1 MIHVCDEA
9 RKVNRDFTCSKKLL
23 LKEMKYFESYL
34 SSSNQY
40 DDIDISVHC
49 DVYIFEWLMRFI
61 NRPSDPPELKCKS
74 AVSILISS
82 DFLRMQRLVDKCLQF
97 VHDHV
102 NEVIKLPID
111 LNCINAGLVTRLA
124 ALFTVPELERIE
136 DRRDKLRGKLWM
148 KRVESLLEKPGN
160 VLVCC
165 AECGKVYCRRFQ
177 SMLTCSRAK
186 PSIDFHGNVISRH
199 VPLGAGQWKMRQYI
213 HTLRSQRKVAWDVLY
228 WRLWGM
234 FHMFQCTVCGDA
246 FPACEYNH
254 CVFHPEAAKF
264 GTGQN
269 RGSYP
274 CCGKE
279 ALRFDTTMRKSGC
292 RARSHTVA
300 TSSLSSSLSSS
311 SGSSPGSGSGRNPVG
326 EKGMLASGGDS
337 FGVGKGIVGV
347 GISMPGSPKGGVSEE
362 ETTNHRVNDLIAH
375 LDMVT
380 IPFVSESSCGGYAD
394 DRIAGMANGDAI
406 GASDKKEL
414 MAGSKGGRRKSE
426 SSSKSSSR
434 SNRGNGLFGSS
445 STPRRPGN
453 SSSGGGGGGS
463 SNSRGGRSVRPST
476 ASGGRGSS
484 SSNNGRP
491 SSLPITSGG
500 SDFRN
505 GIIGFNANSIGPD
518 HMGQAGG
525 ISMSMAGKAVITP
538 EAFRVNPQRRSM
550 WKLDLQ
556 REEDVVRM
564 QALLQKLEKMRGSPE
579 VEEYTW

>member
-1 MIHVCDEA
+1 MSQTSDDDIVIHVCDEA

-34 SSSNQY
+34 SASNQY

-61 NRPSDPPELKCKS
+61 NRPNNPPELKCKS

-82 DFLRMQRLVDKCLQF
+82 EFLRMQRLVDECLQF
-97 VHDHV
+97 VHDHI

-111 LNCINAGLVTRLA
+111 LNCINAGLVTRLS
-124 ALFTVPELERIE
+124 ALFTVSELERIE

-177 SMLTCSRAK
+177 NELACSCAK
-186 PSIDFHGNVISRH
+186 PNIDFHGNVISRH
-199 VPLGAGQWKMRQYI
+199 VPLGAGQWKMRQYV
-213 HTLRSQRKVAWDVLY
+213 HTLRSQRKMAWDVLY

-234 FHMFQCTVCGDA
+234 FQMFHCTVCGDA

-254 CVFHPEAAKF
+254 CVFHPEVAKF
-264 GTGQN
+264 GAGQN
-269 RGSYP
+269 RGTYP

-292 RARSHTVA
+292 QARSHKVA
-300 TSSLSSSLSSS
+300 TLL
-311 SGSSPGSGSGRNPVG
+311 SGSRPGFG
-326 EKGMLASGGDS
+326 ASTPAVAG
-337 FGVGKGIVGV
+337 FGAGKGIVGV
-347 GISMPGSPKGGVSEE
+347 GISVPGSPKGEVSEE
-362 ETTNHRVNDLIAH
+362 ETANRHVNDLIAH
-375 LDMVT
+375 LDIVT
-380 IPFVSESSCGGYAD
+380 IAFVSESTCGGYVD
-394 DRIAGMANGDAI
+394 DRIAGLING
-406 GASDKKEL
+406 GAEGISEKSESVT
-414 MAGSKGGRRKSE
+414 GVKGGRRKSD
-426 SSSKSSSR
+426 SSVKSSSR
-434 SNRGNGLFGSS
+434 SNRGNGTFSSSIPKRPGSS
-445 STPRRPGN
+445 SNGN
-453 SSSGGGGGGS
+453 TI
-463 SNSRGGRSVRPST
+463 RAGRAGRPST

-484 SSNNGRP
+484 SSSNGRY
-491 SSLPITSGG
+491 SSSGNSSGG

-505 GIIGFNANSIGPD
+505 GIIGYNANSIGPD

-525 ISMSMAGKAVITP
+525 ISMSMAGKAVTTP

-564 QALLQKLEKMRGSPE
+564 QALLQKLEKMRAVPE
-579 VEEYTW
+579 ADEYTW